1 MTNNIPKKS
10 KSEMQKVMYKLLASG
25 VVGTMMFA
33 GITHTSYG
41 AEIKTDES
49 SYIEKDATSTDPS
62 LRHSSIMDIKQLPSY
77 IGSSFVDKFNDLDSK
92 KQDNDKDKPLMD
104 ESNKDKSYLKLNHND
119 YLHYVSANGDNVIVH
134 YVDSDGNPLG
144 FSKSADDSDDDDNNS
159 SSHSP
164 SGFFMFPFMLGGN
177 SYHSSGSGVMH
188 SDMKGTTGKN
198 AYGSSNTKSFGSNT
212 SRVSKNVSNSSASKS
227 SVSSSSRGMGSS
239 MSNGGRGSSSGGGS

>member
-10 KSEMQKVMYKLLASG
+10 KSEMQQLMYKLLASG

-33 GITHTSYG
+33 GITHTTYG
-41 AEIKTDES
+41 AEIKTNES

-92 KQDNDKDKPLMD
+92 KQDNTKDKPLMD

-144 FSKSADDSDDDDNNS
+144 FSKSADDSDDSNNNND
-159 SSHSP
+159 SHSS

-177 SYHSSGSGVMH
+177 SYSSSGGAMH

-212 SRVSKNVSNSSASKS
+212 SRVSKNVSNSSTSKS

-239 MSNGGRGSSSGGGS
+239 MSNGGRGASSGGGS